1 MRFPSRSILLYALS
15 LLAFVGAIAW
25 VLAYADAI
33 EARARRSGS
42 PAEERLAPGGPASPA
57 LAPVPAPPAS
67 VSSTPS
73 PAPPIPSASGPQPR
87 APGVGLLANIRDALS
102 HSFPLLLAQLS
113 VVVGLAGAC
122 GLLAR
127 RLGQP
132 AVVGEMAAGIA
143 LGPSLLGHL
152 FPGFS
157 QALFPAASL
166 GPLNLLSQVGVLLF
180 LFTMGMEIDL
190 GSLRRHARQ
199 ALFVSHSGI
208 VAPFLFGL
216 GVALYLYSGF
226 APPQIHF
233 PAFALFLGIAMS
245 ITAFP
250 VLARILSERNLLST
264 PLGQTAMASAAVDD
278 VTAWILLALVIAVA
292 KSASPF
298 TAAAVAAAAAL
309 FTLAML
315 FLVRPA
321 ARRLPVLDREGRP
334 KRGAVLAALIA
345 IFLSSLGTE
354 AIGIHALFGAFLAG
368 VAMPPQPA
376 FRTFLR
382 ERLEY
387 PASLFLLPV
396 FFAST
401 GLRTRVDGLS
411 GAADW
416 GVFALLLTLAVA
428 GKLGG
433 VSLAARATGSAWR
446 DAFALGALMNTRGLM
461 ELIVLNVG
469 LDLGI
474 LSPRLF
480 TLMVLVALATT
491 AMTGPLL
498 GRILGTRAENPRGP
512 YQGQGVEKVRAG
524 VGSGS

>member
-1 MRFPSRSILLYALS
+1 MRLLSRSALLYTLS
-15 LLAFVGAIAW
+15 LLAFAGAIAW
-25 VLAYADAI
+25 VLGEADAI
-33 EARARRSGS
+33 ESRAGRTGTSVGME
-42 PAEERLAPGGPASPA
+42 P
-57 LAPVPAPPAS
+57 PPAS
-67 VSSTPS
+67 ATG
-73 PAPPIPSASGPQPR
+73 SAAQSGSQPPQP
-87 APGVGLLANIRDALS
+87 AQTASVGLLANFRDVLR
-102 HSFPLLLAQLS
+102 HPLPLMLAQLS
-113 VVVGLAGAC
+113 LVVGIAGAC

-132 AVVGEMAAGIA
+132 AVIGEMAAGIA
-143 LGPSLLGHL
+143 LGPSLLGHI
-152 FPGFS
+152 FPGLS
-157 QALFPAASL
+157 KALFPPASL

-180 LFTMGMEIDL
+180 LFAMGMEIDL
-190 GSLRRHARQ
+190 GALRRHARQ

-208 VAPFLFGL
+208 VAPFLLGL
-216 GVALYLYSGF
+216 GAAFFLYSGF
-226 APPQIHF
+226 APAQVRF
-233 PAFALFLGIAMS
+233 PAFAFFLGIAMS

-250 VLARILSERNLLST
+250 VLARILSERKLMGT
-264 PLGQTAMASAAVDD
+264 PLGNTAMASAAVDD

-298 TAAAVAAAAAL
+298 TAAAVAAAAAV

-315 FLVRPA
+315 FVIRPA
-321 ARRLPVLDREGRP
+321 ARKLPVLGPDGRP
-334 KRGAVLAALIA
+334 KRGAVVAALIVL
-345 IFLSSLGTE
+345 FLSSLGTE

-368 VAMPPQPA
+368 VAMPPQTA

-411 GAADW
+411 GAGDW
-416 GVFALLLTLAVA
+416 GVFALLLALAVA

-433 VSLAARATGSAWR
+433 VSLAARATGAGWR
-446 DAFALGALMNTRGLM
+446 EAFALGTLMNTRGLM

-480 TLMVLVALATT
+480 TMMVLVALATT
-491 AMTGPLL
+491 AMTGPWL
-498 GRILGTRAENPRGP
+498 GGILGGGGGKAARSLSPGS
-512 YQGQGVEKVRAG
+512 GAG
-524 VGSGS
+524 VRRGS